1 MIAKVTI
8 VCDSPRHARGKEAI
22 VAVYR
27 RFPDEGWER
36 EYSPRSHKKA
46 DQRRTRLLSQASAT
60 GDVADWEA
68 ALTGDPR
75 SGPAQCNLCGATVRL
90 TNLKL
95 QMCLETLAN
104 QGVSRIGITQL
115 HALS

>member
-27 RFPDEGWER
+27 RFQEGWER
-36 EYSPRSHKKA
+36 EYSPRSLKKA
-46 DQRRTRLLSQASAT
+46 DERRSKLLSQAPVR
-60 GDVADWEA
+60 GDIHDWEA

-75 SGPAQCNLCGATVRL
+75 SGPAQCNLCGDTVRL